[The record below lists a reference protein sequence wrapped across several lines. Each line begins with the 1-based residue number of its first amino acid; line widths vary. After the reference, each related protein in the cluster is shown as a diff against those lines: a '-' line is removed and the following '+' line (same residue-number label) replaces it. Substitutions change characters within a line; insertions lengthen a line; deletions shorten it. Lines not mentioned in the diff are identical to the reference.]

1 MPNFHRVVTWW
12 ANLFANRAL
21 LGFFRPCLGRLH
33 PPLIRLRATV
43 PGAVLH
49 SAELKPPAPCYSQLR
64 EGRSRW
70 SWETVASLALRYS
83 TTTGNYSS

>member
-64 EGRSRW
+64 EGRNRW

-83 TTTGNYSS
+83 TATGSYSS